1 MSTTKPPYTKPPIYN
16 PEFNEVLKDKILN
29 AKTAEVEIE
38 TPAESQPATGSSGS
52 ENDASKSEDSRK
64 GFRKRNIT
72 AYENKLRYNHVST
85 VLTVKDINSGIPYE
99 SKNRDIV
106 ALDGLTV
113 ASSFFCI
120 IDASYFGVNN

>member
-1 MSTTKPPYTKPPIYN
+1 MSTTKPLYTKLPIHN
-16 PEFNEVLKDKILN
+16 CEFIEVLKDKILN

-38 TPAESQPATGSSGS
+38 TVTESQPATGSSGS

-85 VLTVKDINSGIPYE
+85 VHMDELTDLGR
-99 SKNRDIV
+99 SKS
-106 ALDGLTV
+106 LTQR
-113 ASSFFCI
+113 
-120 IDASYFGVNN
+120 NK

>member
-1 MSTTKPPYTKPPIYN
+1 M
-16 PEFNEVLKDKILN
+16 KDKLLN

-38 TPAESQPATGSSGS
+38 TAESQPATGSSGS
-52 ENDASKSEDSRK
+52 ENDGSKSEDSRK

-85 VLTVKDINSGIPYE
+85 VLTVKDMNSGIPYE

-106 ALDGLTV
+106 ALDGLNLGLKKGYDRV
-113 ASSFFCI
+113 FFAI
-120 IDASYFGVNN
+120 T

>member
-1 MSTTKPPYTKPPIYN
+1 MKSLYKKLPIHN

-38 TPAESQPATGSSGS
+38 TESQPATGSSGS

-85 VLTVKDINSGIPYE
+85 VHTDELTDLGR
-99 SKNRDIV
+99 SKI
-106 ALDGLTV
+106 
-113 ASSFFCI
+113 
-120 IDASYFGVNN
+120 

>member
-1 MSTTKPPYTKPPIYN
+1 MSTTKPPYTKPPIHN
-16 PEFNEVLKDKILN
+16 CEFIEVLKDKLLN

-38 TPAESQPATGSSGS
+38 TESQPATGSSGS

-85 VLTVKDINSGIPYE
+85 VHTDELTDLGR
-99 SKNRDIV
+99 SKI
-106 ALDGLTV
+106 
-113 ASSFFCI
+113 
-120 IDASYFGVNN
+120 